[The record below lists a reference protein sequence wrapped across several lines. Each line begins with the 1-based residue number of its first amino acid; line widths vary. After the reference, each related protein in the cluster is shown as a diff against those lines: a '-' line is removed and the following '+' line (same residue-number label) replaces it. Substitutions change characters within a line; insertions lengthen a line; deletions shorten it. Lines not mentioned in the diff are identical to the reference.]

1 MVIFF
6 ASSGNEK
13 RGRRR
18 GTFNGFDGF
27 INLSQMINDNNPV
40 VSYLL
45 NLPDDRRCVPR
56 LLFSHHFDMMED
68 YPG

>member
-1 MVIFF
+1 M
-6 ASSGNEK
+6 G
-13 RGRRR
+13 G
-18 GTFNGFDGF
+18 GGFNGFDGF